1 MFFFFKEEHPF
12 FLPFAERMT
21 NPTPRTNAPLRTD
34 TDNHGL
40 RRALGLPDL
49 VSMQILLVVGTSWTG
64 YAARQ
69 GSAQVA
75 FWLLGVVTFFLPAA
89 FLIQFCVR
97 IWPIEGGVYQWTRH
111 GIGPFAGFM
120 SAWNFGAW
128 AVLLVANI
136 GTLTATSIHYVIG
149 ASAAWME
156 NSTALII
163 ALNAA
168 LLGFMLA
175 VNVLGLRIGRWVAHF
190 GTTVFVAVIL
200 LAQALLLVHHP
211 ETHRTGHALSP
222 AFAWHVPV
230 LTLIGMNL
238 FAKLTFQGLTGLEQV
253 AVFAGETRNPARSI
267 LRSAWIAAPLI
278 AVIYITL
285 TGALLTY
292 TPADEVDLNGPIPQL
307 LAAAFG
313 DGTGAMSPAHL
324 VGVVTNVFFAVAAV
338 AQYVVIV
345 AETSRLPMVAAWDH
359 LLPAAFTRL
368 HPRFRTPTLSL
379 VTIVAIAFAFSV
391 LASVGANSDEAFQ
404 VMSVG
409 ANVGYG
415 INYVLMFAVPL
426 VAGTRW
432 SPRPDLRP
440 GLLLRVACVSAI
452 AVTLASIAFA
462 VVPVVPVANEGL
474 FAAKVAVPM
483 ILINALGIY
492 LYWRGARR
500 QEEGKQAV
508 LF

>member
-1 MFFFFKEEHPF
+1 MPDSK
-12 FLPFAERMT
+12 
-21 NPTPRTNAPLRTD
+21 PTTTPPP
-34 TDNHGL
+34 DNHGL
-40 RRALGLPDL
+40 KRALGLPDL
-49 VSMQILLVVGTSWTG
+49 VSLQILLIIGPAWAG

-69 GSAQVA
+69 GSAQVT
-75 FWLLGVVTFFLPAA
+75 FWLLGLVTFFLPAA
-89 FLIQFCVR
+89 LLIQFCVR
-97 IWPIEGGVYQWTRH
+97 IWPFEGGVYQWTKH

-128 AVLLVANI
+128 AMLLIANI

-149 ASAAWME
+149 PGAAWVE
-156 NSTALII
+156 NSTPLII

-168 LLGFMLA
+168 LLGLMLA

-190 GTTVFVAVIL
+190 GTTVLVAVIL
-200 LAQALLLVHHP
+200 LAVALLLMHHP
-211 ETHRTGHALSP
+211 DAHRTGHALSP
-222 AFAWHVPV
+222 AFSWRVPV
-230 LTLIGMNL
+230 LTLLAINL
-238 FAKLTFQGLTGLEQV
+238 FTKLTFQGLTGLEQV

-278 AVIYITL
+278 GIIYITL
-285 TGALLTY
+285 TGALLAY

-313 DGTGAMSPAHL
+313 DGGGTISPARL
-324 VGVVTNVFFAVAAV
+324 VGVATNIIFAIGTV

-359 LLPAAFTRL
+359 LLPVAFRRL
-368 HPRFRTPTLSL
+368 HRRYRTPTLSL
-379 VTIVAIAFAFSV
+379 VTIVCIAFAFSV
-391 LASVGANSDEAFQ
+391 FACVGANSGEAFQ

-409 ANVGYG
+409 ANIGYG
-415 INYVLMFAVPL
+415 INYLLMFCVPL
-426 VAGTRW
+426 IAGTRF

-440 GLLLRVACVSAI
+440 GLLLRLACLSAI
-452 AVTLASIAFA
+452 AVTMASVAFA
-462 VVPVVPVANEGL
+462 LIPVVPVTNATL
-474 FAAKVAVPM
+474 FAAKVALPM

-492 LYWRGARR
+492 LYVRGARR
-500 QEEGKQAV
+500 QADGREGL

>member
-1 MFFFFKEEHPF
+1 MKQ
-12 FLPFAERMT
+12 
-21 NPTPRTNAPLRTD
+21 AP
-34 TDNHGL
+34 DNHGL

-49 VSMQILLVVGTSWTG
+49 VSLQILLIVGPSWTG

-75 FWLLGVVTFFLPAA
+75 FWLLGLVTFFLPAA
-89 FLIQFCVR
+89 LLIQFCVR
-97 IWPIEGGVYQWTRH
+97 IWPLEGGVYQWTRH

-128 AVLLVANI
+128 AVLLIANI
-136 GTLTATSIHYVIG
+136 GTLTATSMHYVIG
-149 ASAAWME
+149 PSAAWME

-163 ALNAA
+163 ALNAV
-168 LLGFMLA
+168 LLGFMLG

-200 LAQALLLVHHP
+200 LAQSLLLVHHP
-211 ETHRTGHALSP
+211 DAHRVGHELSP
-222 AFAWHVPV
+222 AFSWRMPV
-230 LTLIGMNL
+230 LSLLAMNL

-253 AVFAGETRNPARSI
+253 AVFAGETRDPARSI

-278 AVIYITL
+278 GIIYITL

-313 DGTGAMSPAHL
+313 DSAGTLSAARL
-324 VGVVTNVFFAVAAV
+324 VGVVTNIFFAVGAV

-379 VTIVAIAFAFSV
+379 VTIVAIALVFSV
-391 LASVGANSDEAFQ
+391 LACVGAGSDEAFQ

-409 ANVGYG
+409 ANIGYG
-415 INYVLMFAVPL
+415 VNYLLMFAVPL
-426 VAGTRW
+426 VVGTRF

-440 GLLLRVACVSAI
+440 GLVLRLACVSAI
-452 AVTLASIAFA
+452 AVTLASIGFA
-462 VVPVVPVANEGL
+462 LIPVVPVGNAAL
-474 FAAKVAVPM
+474 FAAKVALPM

-500 QEEGKQAV
+500 KEG
-508 LF
+508 LLP